1 MTVTVT
7 ITKEIDNSIWGID
20 QLVDDMEGFDQDV
33 IDEAIIELLCEDV
46 LDLIDGAQWSI
57 VITEE

>member
-1 MTVTVT
+1 MKVTVT

-20 QLVDDMEGFDQDV
+20 QLIDDMKGFDQDV